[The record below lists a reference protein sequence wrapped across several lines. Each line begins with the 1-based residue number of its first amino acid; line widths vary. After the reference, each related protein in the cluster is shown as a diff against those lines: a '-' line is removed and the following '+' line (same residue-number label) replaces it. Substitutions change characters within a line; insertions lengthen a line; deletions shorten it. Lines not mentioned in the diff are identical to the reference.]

1 MPEETTPTPDDE
13 PATQSTPALSEGSES
28 PNRALLRVVFG
39 VLLGALAMA
48 DVGMYSL
55 HKAMES
61 RVEAQDRRIERMD
74 GALTDMLASH
84 DNASKIET
92 IEQQVD
98 GIEGQIGEL
107 VEMVRDSQKP
117 PSEDAPPTPTK

>member
-1 MPEETTPTPDDE
+1 MPDETTPIPDDE
-13 PATQSTPALSEGSES
+13 PVTQSTPALSDDAES

-39 VLLGALAMA
+39 VLLGVLGMA

-61 RVEAQDRRIERMD
+61 RVEAQERRIERMD
-74 GALTDMLASH
+74 GMLTNMLASH

-92 IEQQVD
+92 IEQQVV
-98 GIEGQIGEL
+98 GIENQIGEL
-107 VEMVRDSQKP
+107 TDLVRDNMKAEAEAA
-117 PSEDAPPTPTK
+117 PSKPTK